1 MEPIITRTPVSYN
14 RVTWIAGLATL
25 FANLPLLIYGLYV
38 NIFLREDLVTIIL
51 IVTII
56 GTLRNILQI
65 FLRIP
70 MGELSQI
77 VGRKPLIIM
86 GHFSYTLALFF
97 MSIASD
103 WTLVFLSTAF
113 IGFGMSCYWPA
124 IFGYLGD
131 VDIER
136 MGESQGRIFRQSDIG
151 SIIGSIFAFF
161 LLDTLT
167 FSLQELFG
175 TIAVISIISG
185 IITFALLPE
194 SLVKENRKIVK
205 SIPKALLESWATMIK
220 SLRAMSHTNHLWHV
234 YFFHFILAFIEFTS
248 SYFVPLIIV
257 SKGYS
262 NADVSAIWLWSLIL
276 AFWIKP
282 YLGRLT
288 DKFEFTNAITVSMI
302 VTCVTVLAYVYVNDF
317 VLLVVAY
324 ILTNSSILVSY
335 IAANG
340 ETARRA
346 PIESR
351 GVALGVFGVY
361 VSLGRST
368 STIVLGPIWELFN
381 LSAVF
386 VFSSVLIFSLVILLR
401 RLIKKYQRIEFRKME
416 TIGIAVVD

>member
-1 MEPIITRTPVSYN
+1 MDSITASTSVSYN
-14 RVTWIAGLATL
+14 RATWTAGLATL
-25 FANLPLLIYGLYV
+25 FANVPLLIYGLYV
-38 NIFLREDLVTIIL
+38 NIFLREDLLTIIL

-70 MGELSQI
+70 LGELSQI
-77 VGRKPLIIM
+77 IGRKPLIIM
-86 GHFSYTLALFF
+86 GHISYTIALLL

-151 SIIGSIFAFF
+151 SIVGSIFAFY
-161 LLDTLT
+161 LLDTLD

-175 TIAVISIISG
+175 TIAVISVISG
-185 IITFALLPE
+185 IITFILLPE
-194 SLVKENRKIVK
+194 SLTKENRKVVDN
-205 SIPKALLESWATMIK
+205 IPKALLNSWSTMIQ
-220 SLRAMSHTNHLWHV
+220 SLRSMSTTNHLWHV
-234 YFFHFILAFIEFTS
+234 YFFHFILAFIEFTT

-257 SKGYS
+257 SKGFT
-262 NADVSAIWLWSLIL
+262 NADVSAIWLWSLTL
-276 AFWIKP
+276 VFWMKP
-282 YLGRLT
+282 YLGKLT
-288 DKFEFTNAITVSMI
+288 DKFEFVSAITVSMI
-302 VTCVTVLAYVYVNDF
+302 VTCASVLGYVFVNEF
-317 VLLVVAY
+317 ILLVGAY
-324 ILTNSSILVSY
+324 ILANSSILVSY

-351 GVALGVFGVY
+351 GMALGVFGVY

-368 STIVLGPIWELFN
+368 STIVLGPIWEFFN

-386 VFSSVLIFSLVILLR
+386 VFTSILIFFMIFLLR
-401 RLIKKYQRIEFRKME
+401 RVIRNNQSAELTKTLSSI
-416 TIGIAVVD
+416 

>member
-1 MEPIITRTPVSYN
+1 MDSITARNSVSYN
-14 RVTWIAGLATL
+14 RATWTAGLATL
-25 FANLPLLIYGLYV
+25 FANVPLLIYGLYV
-38 NIFLREDLVTIIL
+38 NIFLREDLLTIIL

-56 GTLRNILQI
+56 GTIRNILQI

-70 MGELSQI
+70 LGELSQI
-77 VGRKPLIIM
+77 IGRKPLIIM
-86 GHFSYTLALFF
+86 GHISYTIALLL

-151 SIIGSIFAFF
+151 SIVGSIFAFY
-161 LLDTLT
+161 LLDTLD

-175 TIAVISIISG
+175 TIAVISVISG
-185 IITFALLPE
+185 IITFILLPE
-194 SLVKENRKIVK
+194 SLTKENRKAVDN
-205 SIPKALLESWATMIK
+205 IPKALLNSWSTMIQ
-220 SLRAMSHTNHLWHV
+220 SLRSMSTTNHLWHV
-234 YFFHFILAFIEFTS
+234 YFFHFILAFIEFTT

-257 SKGYS
+257 SKGFT

-276 AFWIKP
+276 VFWMKP
-282 YLGRLT
+282 YLGKLT
-288 DKFEFTNAITVSMI
+288 DKFEFVSAITVSMI
-302 VTCVTVLAYVYVNDF
+302 VTCASVLGYVFVNEF
-317 VLLVVAY
+317 ILLVGAY
-324 ILTNSSILVSY
+324 ILANSSILVSY

-351 GVALGVFGVY
+351 GMALGVFGVY

-368 STIVLGPIWELFN
+368 STIVLGPIWEFFN

-386 VFSSVLIFSLVILLR
+386 VFTSILIFFMIFLLR
-401 RLIKKYQRIEFRKME
+401 RVIRNNQSAELTKTLSSI
-416 TIGIAVVD
+416 